1 MEIVTGS
8 TRRSWCWA
16 PLTRGMGER
25 DVAPDVVTVFQ
36 ISTSNE
42 LVIEGKA
49 TIRKRVAEVD
59 EHYRVEFV
67 NKPGA
72 TYQRFVDSW
81 GQDDPE
87 KYVQD
92 FNRRALRDKIA

>member
-1 MEIVTGS
+1 MPHQYNAG
-8 TRRSWCWA
+8 
-16 PLTRGMGER
+16 
-25 DVAPDVVTVFQ
+25 DVVTVFQ
-36 ISTSNE
+36 ISPSNE

-59 EHYRVEFV
+59 EQYRVEFA
-67 NKPGA
+67 NKPGV
-72 TYQRFVDSW
+72 TYVRFVDSW

-92 FNRRALRDKIA
+92 FNRRFAREIA

>member
-1 MEIVTGS
+1 MSHQYKAG
-8 TRRSWCWA
+8 
-16 PLTRGMGER
+16 
-25 DVAPDVVTVFQ
+25 DVVTVFQ
-36 ISTSNE
+36 ISSAKE

-59 EHYRVEFV
+59 EQYRVEFA
-67 NKPGA
+67 NKPGM

-87 KYVQD
+87 KYIRD
-92 FNRRALRDKIA
+92 FNRRSAR